1 MFLRPK
7 SLVAFIHSTR
17 DPHFQA
23 HTATE
28 SPGTK
33 RASISKTS
41 LDHCTRLVLNES
53 RSSSCWILI
62 SCWMLKI
69 EPGFPET
76 GNDPKIEPGFPETGN
91 DPKIVQQDWRRRL
104 KSIRNVSSLCL
115 VVFRKRYPTMS
126 TTGVRNILVERDRKR
141 RTARKLQFSETRGAR
156 TLCPTQERLGM

>member
-1 MFLRPK
+1 MFLRPD
-7 SLVAFIHSTR
+7 SLVAYIHSTR

-76 GNDPKIEPGFPETGN
+76 GNDPIIVPEVSNTGSVQTRCNFAIKPTLLELSAIFLHEPL
-91 DPKIVQQDWRRRL
+91 I
-104 KSIRNVSSLCL
+104 KSIVVSERPRFQHKTALFSTLLRAPNNGGVSIAKHFRSL
-115 VVFRKRYPTMS
+115 
-126 TTGVRNILVERDRKR
+126 TG
-141 RTARKLQFSETRGAR
+141 
-156 TLCPTQERLGM
+156 